1 MNAHKINEIFCD
13 HVIILFEF
21 SEISAGFLINYFF
34 MSNYRPLNST
44 QTINLRKI
52 SQKIVFLKYSFY
64 FNFLVC
70 IAILKLECGWNF
82 ELKNGAEEYFFIF
95 LECQFLRFRS
105 QLRSFKIAQIKKSL
119 KPLGMM

>member
-21 SEISAGFLINYFF
+21 SKISAGFLINYFF
-34 MSNYRPLNST
+34 MSNYSPLNFT
-44 QTINLRKI
+44 QTINLREI
-52 SQKIVFLKYSFY
+52 SQKFFFLKYSFY

-82 ELKNGAEEYFFIF
+82 ELKNGAEEYFFYFSRMSI
-95 LECQFLRFRS
+95 
-105 QLRSFKIAQIKKSL
+105 FKIQKSV
-119 KPLGMM
+119 KEF